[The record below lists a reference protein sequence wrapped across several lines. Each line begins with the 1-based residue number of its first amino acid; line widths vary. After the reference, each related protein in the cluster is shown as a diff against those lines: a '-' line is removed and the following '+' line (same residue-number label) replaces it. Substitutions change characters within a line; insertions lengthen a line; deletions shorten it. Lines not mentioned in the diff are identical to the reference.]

1 MNKKTLKG
9 LIIAGVVAGVGTAVA
24 YAVKRAKQPIIG
36 TNINEEND
44 KENKA
49 ECGDFSKIRAER
61 GWNEEND
68 LEESECCGGE
78 CSNCCGGHECT
89 CHNENEEEEPFSL
102 RGCVIRYKED
112 DEEEEYDEEDEEEDD
127 EDSYEEADNAKYQ
140 LQRCIRKMKNALN
153 NSYDVEDLKG
163 YLANIFSDITYA
175 ENDLNEEDAETYRKL
190 KSIKEKADE
199 FINTMEERDLS
210 TLDDLRSSE
219 ENEELLNKIVIL
231 IDKVDNL

>member
-9 LIIAGVVAGVGTAVA
+9 LIIAGVVAGVGAAVA
-24 YAVKRAKQPIIG
+24 YAVKRTKQPLIG
-36 TNINEEND
+36 ANINEDND

-78 CSNCCGGHECT
+78 CSHCCGSYECT
-89 CHNENEEEEPFSL
+89 CHNE
-102 RGCVIRYKED
+102 
-112 DEEEEYDEEDEEEDD
+112 DEEEDEEYDEEDDEEDEEEDD

-199 FINTMEERDLS
+199 FINTMKEKGLS
-210 TLDDLRSSE
+210 TLDDLRNSE
-219 ENEELLNKIVIL
+219 ENEELLNKIIIL
-231 IDKVDNL
+231 IDKVENL

>member
-44 KENKA
+44 KENKG

-78 CSNCCGGHECT
+78 CSHCCGSYECT
-89 CHNENEEEEPFSL
+89 CHNEDEEE
-102 RGCVIRYKED
+102 D
-112 DEEEEYDEEDEEEDD
+112 EEYDEEDEEEDD

-175 ENDLNEEDAETYRKL
+175 ENDLNEEDVETYRKL

>member
-9 LIIAGVVAGVGTAVA
+9 LIIAGVVAGVGAAVA
-24 YAVKRAKQPIIG
+24 YAVKRTKQPLIG
-36 TNINEEND
+36 ANINEDND

-78 CSNCCGGHECT
+78 CSHCCGSYECT
-89 CHNENEEEEPFSL
+89 CHNEDEEE
-102 RGCVIRYKED
+102 D
-112 DEEEEYDEEDEEEDD
+112 EEYDEEDEEEDD

>member
-9 LIIAGVVAGVGTAVA
+9 LIIAGVVAGVGGAVA
-24 YAVKRAKQPIIG
+24 YAVKRTKQPLIG
-36 TNINEEND
+36 ANINEDND

-78 CSNCCGGHECT
+78 CSHCCGSYECT
-89 CHNENEEEEPFSL
+89 CHNE
-102 RGCVIRYKED
+102 
-112 DEEEEYDEEDEEEDD
+112 DEEEDEEYDEEDDEEDEEEDD

-199 FINTMEERDLS
+199 FINTMKEKGLS
-210 TLDDLRSSE
+210 TLDDLRNSE
-219 ENEELLNKIVIL
+219 ENEELLNKIIIL
-231 IDKVDNL
+231 IDKVENL